1 MRMNARTATAV
12 LLPALLSVTVGC
24 GSTSTPAPGQAP
36 DPKGSAS
43 APGQSAP
50 TGPAGTTGGPGT
62 AGGPGT
68 TAGAGGTGGTAAPK
82 QASSR
87 LERSALE
94 QGDLP
99 GYQISANGKNPNA
112 PDGQPQADRKACQ
125 PLADIMGD
133 EPDPAARE
141 TVNRGI
147 GSQKQMGLAVSASVS
162 SYAESDAKAL
172 IARLKNAVAACAT
185 GFTATVEKQS
195 GAYSEV
201 KAADY
206 KTGGDESVSWTTTAS
221 AEGVTAQVHL
231 VVVRQGDAVMRLM
244 ALNVTGGRQTPQVPH
259 EVADKQLQK
268 VRAAR

>member
-1 MRMNARTATAV
+1 MKARTATAV

-24 GSTSTPAPGQAP
+24 GSTNTPASGKGP

-43 APGQSAP
+43 APGQAGSSGASAAA
-50 TGPAGTTGGPGT
+50 GASGSAGTGGAGETGATAAAGGT
-62 AGGPGT
+62 AGPRR
-68 TAGAGGTGGTAAPK
+68 GAG
-82 QASSR
+82 R
-87 LERSALE
+87 LERAALE
-94 QGDLP
+94 QGDLT

-133 EPDPAARE
+133 KPDPAARE

-147 GSQKQMGLAVSASVS
+147 GSQKQLGLAVSASVS

-172 IARLKNAVAACAT
+172 IARLKDAVAACAG
-185 GFTATVEKQS
+185 GFTATVEKQT
-195 GAYSEV
+195 GTYRDV

-206 KTGGDESVSWTTTAS
+206 KTGGDESVSWTTTAA

-231 VVVRQGDAVMRLM
+231 VVVRQGDTVMRLM